1 MFSFISHQRD
11 VMVCEESLR
20 GLFSQYG
27 PVLDCVIRSYNGEVS
42 GQSARGLQNGY
53 GFVEFQDQEVA
64 EYVVK
69 NVKAGLL
76 TTALEPCDDNGASGP
91 SVHVDCSLSRRSAA
105 RLAQVS
111 GNSHQTKRGSVESS
125 NRPQFHQQ
133 KDPKSYPPAKP
144 THLNSFHSK
153 GPENLEE
160 KVIVAEKTSPSPYV
174 TSNPTSGMVTA
185 PVVYPQHFVSSPPM
199 YNMTPNSPIMQ
210 LPPSHHISLP
220 PSPHMSSSHYFPPAT
235 HFPGPS
241 LAPVMSNTNYSVM
254 SMAMHPPNMVQ
265 FGYQAPPG
273 GLSPQYLPPSASH
286 HHEAISQPMQG
297 QPRREYQELHS
308 YQYPNSIHQPSGPP
322 QPAPTSLTHAPQ
334 VLNMGPSVYPM
345 ESNPKETY
353 VNGPSHLSTSVA
365 SHPQDDRDFPGA
377 RRQVPSYPTNPNN
390 GPVHRGNPMPLH
402 SHPSPQGQF
411 YTVFYSSPPQESPQS
426 SLLSSGYA
434 MNAQYQHPAQIL
446 SNRPPHPH
454 TNTQQPPQRYTT
466 QHPSSHFPFFQPHH
480 G

>member
-76 TTALEPCDDNGASGP
+76 AATLEPSDDTSASTP

-111 GNSHQTKRGSVESS
+111 GVSSHQMKRGSVESN

-133 KDPKSYPPAKP
+133 KDPRSSPPAKP
-144 THLNSFHSK
+144 THSKSFQPK
-153 GPENLEE
+153 GPEKLEE
-160 KVIVAEKTSPSPYV
+160 QVTVTEKTSPSPYV
-174 TSNPTSGMVTA
+174 TSNPTSGMMPA
-185 PVVYPQHFVSSPPM
+185 PVVYPQHFVSSPPV
-199 YNMTPNSPIMQ
+199 YNMTPTSPIMQ
-210 LPPSHHISLP
+210 SSFTQMPPSH
-220 PSPHMSSSHYFPPAT
+220 HMSSSHYFPPAT
-235 HFPGPS
+235 HFSGPS

-254 SMAMHPPNMVQ
+254 SMPMHPSNMVQ

-273 GLSPQYLPPSASH
+273 GPSPQYLPPSASH
-286 HHEAISQPMQG
+286 HHEVIPQPMQG
-297 QPRREYQELHS
+297 LPRREYQELHS
-308 YQYPNSIHQPSGPP
+308 YQYPNSIHQPHGPP
-322 QPAPTSLTHAPQ
+322 QPAPTHVPQ

-345 ESNPKETY
+345 ESNPKENFF
-353 VNGPSHLSTSVA
+353 NGPSHLSPSVA
-365 SHPQDDRDFPGA
+365 PRLPDDRDFPGA
-377 RRQVPSYPTNPNN
+377 RRQVPSYPTNPTN
-390 GPVHRGNPMPLH
+390 GPVHSGNPMPPPH
-402 SHPSPQGQF
+402 SQPSPQGPF
-411 YTVFYSSPPQESPQS
+411 YTVFYSSPPQESSQS
-426 SLLSSGYA
+426 SLGPSAYA
-434 MNAQYQHPAQIL
+434 MNAQYQQAQIP
-446 SNRPPHPH
+446 SNQAPHTHTH
-454 TNTQQPPQRYTT
+454 TNTQQPSQRYPA
-466 QHPSSHFPFFQPHH
+466 QHPSSHFPYYQSHH